1 VLHDFRHARR
11 DDTVSPVK
19 TLCLGEALVDMV
31 CERPAASLL
40 EADCFI
46 PHFGGATANV
56 TVVAA
61 RAGGEVALAGGAGQD
76 AWGEWLRERL
86 TAEGV
91 DLTWFALRPGP
102 PTTVAFV
109 AISEAGEPSF
119 LIYGD
124 AIASAVGALG
134 DGLLDA
140 VEACDA
146 LFFASNTLVG
156 EREREL
162 TMAARERALELGR
175 PVIYDPNVRLG
186 RWPSREEAARA
197 ARACVDGAFLLRCNH
212 EEAELLTGESDPDRA
227 VDAILAAGARHVVV
241 TRGPRGAVLR
251 GGGLGA
257 DVPGVAART
266 VDTTGA
272 GDTLMG
278 ALIAALGTAGFDPS
292 VLEAA
297 LPRAVEAAARATEHF
312 GALE

>member
-1 VLHDFRHARR
+1 M
-11 DDTVSPVK
+11 K

-31 CERPAASLL
+31 CEHPAASLL
-40 EADCFI
+40 DADSFV

-76 AWGEWLRERL
+76 AWGEWLRRRL
-86 TAEGV
+86 AAEGV
-91 DLTWFALRPGP
+91 DLSWFELHPGA
-102 PTTVAFV
+102 PTPVAFV

-124 AIASAVGALG
+124 AISSAVGALG
-134 DGLLDA
+134 DRLLGA

-162 TMAARERALELGR
+162 TMAARRRALELGR
-175 PVIYDPNVRLG
+175 PVVYDPNVRLG
-186 RWPSREEAARA
+186 RWRSADEAAAPA
-197 ARACVDGAFLLRCNH
+197 AACVDGAFLLRCNG
-212 EEAELLTGESDPDRA
+212 EEATLLTGEPDPERA
-227 VDAILAAGARHVVV
+227 AEALLAAGARHVVV
-241 TRGPRGAVLR
+241 TLGAGGALLR
-251 GGGLGA
+251 GGGL
-257 DVPGVAART
+257 DVVVPGVPATT

-278 ALIAALGTAGFDPS
+278 TLIAALGTSGYDPS
-292 VLEAA
+292 VLPGA